1 MNNQDK
7 YRQLFQES
15 YSWLKAQEKTDG
27 WAAEFSYDA
36 RIAMGL
42 IQPET
47 VACGGRGLENM
58 HLWPSWD
65 VMGDWTTRCIAVE
78 NWLDVPLSS
87 EIEASK

>member
-1 MNNQDK
+1 
-7 YRQLFQES
+7 
-15 YSWLKAQEKTDG
+15 
-27 WAAEFSYDA
+27 
-36 RIAMGL
+36 MGL

-87 EIEASK
+87 ETEASK